1 MLSAIK
7 SDKIILE
14 DRIFDGYV
22 CYDGGVITDVTPSTP
37 KDAEIF
43 DFTGKYVCPGFIES
57 HTHGAGGKGYFGGT
71 AEDYAEATTVHLK
84 HGATT
89 VYPTLVACSFE
100 DMLLFL
106 KNAKEMID
114 ARLCA
119 ANIPG
124 VHLEGPYLNAAQCGG
139 QAPKF
144 ITPPI
149 EEEYKQII
157 HDYGAYVK
165 RWTYAPEN
173 DEGNAFVDYLE
184 KNNIL
189 PSIGHSNAVGDEV
202 KRAARGGARLVTHLY
217 SCCSTVTRD
226 HGFRSLGVIESAFLL
241 DELYA
246 EIIADG
252 KHLPP
257 DLIKMIL
264 KIKGTDRV
272 ILTTDSIDVA
282 ATDAPE
288 GSYGETHYIIE
299 DGVAKLYDRS
309 AFAGSIATCD
319 RLIRTLTEEC
329 GVGIVEAVKMLTKNP
344 ATLLGL
350 NKGEI
355 KQGKDADLIIF
366 DDKIQVSDVFVMGKK
381 VI

>member
-1 MLSAIK
+1 M
-7 SDKIILE
+7 
-14 DRIFDGYV
+14 
-22 CYDGGVITDVTPSTP
+22 
-37 KDAEIF
+37 
-43 DFTGKYVCPGFIES
+43 
-57 HTHGAGGKGYFGGT
+57 H
-71 AEDYAEATTVHLK
+71 
-84 HGATT
+84 
-89 VYPTLVACSFE
+89 
-100 DMLLFL
+100 
-106 KNAKEMID
+106 
-114 ARLCA
+114 
-119 ANIPG
+119 
-124 VHLEGPYLNAAQCGG
+124 
-139 QAPKF
+139 
-144 ITPPI
+144 
-149 EEEYKQII
+149 
-157 HDYGAYVK
+157 
-165 RWTYAPEN
+165 
-173 DEGNAFVDYLE
+173 
-184 KNNIL
+184 
-189 PSIGHSNAVGDEV
+189 
-202 KRAARGGARLVTHLY
+202 
-217 SCCSTVTRD
+217 
-226 HGFRSLGVIESAFLL
+226 FLL

-344 ATLLGL
+344 ATLLRL